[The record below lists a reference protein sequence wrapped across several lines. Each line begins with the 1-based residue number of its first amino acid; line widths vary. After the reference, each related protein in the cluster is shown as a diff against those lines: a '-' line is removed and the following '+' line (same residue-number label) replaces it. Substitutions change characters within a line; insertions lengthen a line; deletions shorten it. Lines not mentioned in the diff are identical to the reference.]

1 MPESKTL
8 MERRADSQ
16 AQIRCLVG
24 ARTQTLSLYSQLAMQ
39 RPFAG
44 IRAAQRLL
52 QQFCMS
58 LVDYTATGHFRIY
71 RFLDEK
77 TERRRT
83 VLEVAEQVY
92 PRILKSTES
101 ILAFNDKYDCEDHCD
116 NLSELEK
123 DLSELGEIMAER
135 IELEDRLIHVLTRPR

>member
-1 MPESKTL
+1 MAESKVL
-8 MERRADSQ
+8 VERRADSH
-16 AQIRCLVG
+16 AQIKCLIG
-24 ARTQTLSLYSQLAMQ
+24 ARTQTLSLYSRLAAQ
-39 RPFAG
+39 RPFTE

-77 TERRRT
+77 TERRRE
-83 VLEVAEQVY
+83 VLDVAERVY
-92 PRILKSTES
+92 PRILASTES

-116 NLSELEK
+116 NLSELER
-123 DLSELGEIMAER
+123 DLSALGEVMAER
-135 IELEDRLIHVLTRPR
+135 IEMEDRLIRVLTRPR